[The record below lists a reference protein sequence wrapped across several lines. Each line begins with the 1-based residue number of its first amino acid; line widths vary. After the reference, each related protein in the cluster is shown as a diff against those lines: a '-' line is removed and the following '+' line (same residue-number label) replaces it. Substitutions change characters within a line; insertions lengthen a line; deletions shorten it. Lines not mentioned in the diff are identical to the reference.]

1 MDLQEQLALL
11 DAGKGQGVGSS
22 FRKAGENPLVEELL
36 KMNSDRPPLN
46 INVDLDQDQVKA
58 VGGDYST
65 PLFGG
70 ELNVGGS
77 YTLPSSVEDPF
88 MGGDM
93 QIPGNTQLNAGWRN
107 KNVGLN
113 VNYGTGGPTIQSE
126 FGASF

>member
-11 DAGKGQGVGSS
+11 GAGQNSGI
-22 FRKAGENPLVEELL
+22 RKAGENPLVEQLL
-36 KMNSDRPPLN
+36 QMNSDKPPLN
-46 INVDLDQDQVKA
+46 INVDLDQDQVKSI
-58 VGGDYST
+58 GGDYST

-70 ELNVGGS
+70 DLNVGGT
-77 YTLPSSVEDPF
+77 YTLPSAIDDPF
-88 MGGDM
+88 MGAM

>member
-11 DAGKGQGVGSS
+11 DARKGNSNL
-22 FRKAGENPLVEELL
+22 RKAGENPLIEELL

-46 INVDLDQDQVKA
+46 INVDLDKDQVKSI
-58 VGGDYST
+58 GGDYST

-70 ELNVGGS
+70 DLNVGGT
-77 YTLPSSVEDPF
+77 YTLPSFIDDPF
-88 MGGDM
+88 MGAM
-93 QIPGNTQLNAGWRN
+93 QIPGNTQLSAGWKN

>member
-1 MDLQEQLALL
+1 VDLQEQLALL
-11 DAGKGQGVGSS
+11 GAGQNSGI
-22 FRKAGENPLVEELL
+22 RKAGENPLVEQLL
-36 KMNSDRPPLN
+36 QMNSDKPPLN
-46 INVDLDQDQVKA
+46 INVDLDQDQVKSI
-58 VGGDYST
+58 GGDYST

-70 ELNVGGS
+70 DLNVGGT
-77 YTLPSSVEDPF
+77 YTLPSAIDDPF
-88 MGGDM
+88 MGPM

>member
-11 DAGKGQGVGSS
+11 GAGQNSGI
-22 FRKAGENPLVEELL
+22 RKAGENPLVEQLL
-36 KMNSDRPPLN
+36 QINSDKPPLN
-46 INVDLDQDQVKA
+46 INVDLDEEQLRSI
-58 VGGDYST
+58 GGDYST

-70 ELNVGGS
+70 DLNVGGT
-77 YTLPSSVEDPF
+77 YTLPSAIDDPF
-88 MGGDM
+88 MGSM